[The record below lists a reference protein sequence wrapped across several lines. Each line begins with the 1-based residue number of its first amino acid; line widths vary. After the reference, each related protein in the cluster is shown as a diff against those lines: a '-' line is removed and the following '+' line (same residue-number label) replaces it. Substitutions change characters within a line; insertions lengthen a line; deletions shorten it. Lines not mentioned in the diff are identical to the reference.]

1 MNRYIRIT
9 FVFILILIFI
19 NGRAQ
24 EPPDKQQHTVYVSSI
39 SWHTGVV
46 IPSYALPDSIWGEDL
61 SYADTT
67 YLEIGWG
74 DADFFPSDRFNVWYA
89 LKAMFFPTRSVMH
102 VNPIFQPVEDYYDDT
117 EAVRIN
123 MNDEQL
129 EGLILFLIEEFELD
143 PDGRVIPD
151 ADGFYAESQF
161 YKSSSYY
168 YFPNN
173 SNVWAARAIRR
184 AGFSLRP
191 IWYQTTGWVLNKM
204 EDFGERVKRDH

>member
-1 MNRYIRIT
+1 MNRY
-9 FVFILILIFI
+9 FKFIFFLGLILIFVS
-19 NGRAQ
+19 GMAQ
-24 EPPDKQQHTVYVSSI
+24 ERLGEQQHSIYVSKLG
-39 SWHTGVV
+39 WHTGVV
-46 IPSYALPDSIWGEDL
+46 VPAYALPDSLWGEDN
-61 SYADTT
+61 SFADTT
-67 YLEIGWG
+67 FLEIGWG

-89 LKAMFFPTRSVMH
+89 LKAMFFPTPSVMH
-102 VNPIFQPVEDYYDDT
+102 VNPIHRPVEEYYYDT

-129 EGLILFLIEEFELD
+129 EGLVQFLIEEFELD
-143 PDGRVIPD
+143 QEGRAIPD

-204 EDFGERVKRDH
+204 EDFGERIN